1 METTFSALG
10 LDPRLIVALE
20 KQRIS
25 TPTPIQS
32 LALPAIAASESVYL
46 HSETGSGKTLAYLL
60 PLFARIN
67 PTQPGPQ
74 VLVLAPTHEL
84 AVQIQKQATDLS
96 NASGLGVKTLLLIG
110 GTSLDRQL
118 EKLKKKPH
126 LLVGSPGR
134 IQDLIR
140 SGKLKP
146 QSIRAVVLD
155 EADTLLGSESHETLL
170 RILKSMPPERQLV
183 FVSATTQSACTDS
196 VQQLAPACRFLE
208 PEPAPINP
216 LIQHQ
221 FLVCEE
227 RDKPDVLRKL
237 IHAAQP
243 ERALVFVHRHSTAE
257 EVAAKLSHHHVQ
269 AADLHGAFRKD
280 DRKKAMEDFRA
291 GRTRILIA
299 SDLAARGI
307 DIQGVSHVFNLDA
320 PSQSKA
326 YLHRTGRTARAG
338 ASGTAISILT
348 APETRLVRR
357 YAQELGIQ
365 LEEVRLRN
373 GQIQPISENPAGH

>member
-1 METTFSALG
+1 MQSTFTELG
-10 LDPRLIVALE
+10 LDARLAAVLE
-20 KQRIS
+20 KQRIT
-25 TPTPIQS
+25 TPTPIQALS
-32 LALPAIAASESVYL
+32 LPAIAAGESVYL
-46 HSETGSGKTLAYLL
+46 HAETGSGKTLAYLL
-60 PLFARIN
+60 PLLSRID
-67 PTQPGPQ
+67 PSQPGPQ

-84 AVQIQKQATDLS
+84 AIQIQKQATDLVVG
-96 NASGLGVKTLLLIG
+96 SGKAVKTLLLIG

-126 LLVGSPGR
+126 ILVGSPGR

-146 QSIRAVVLD
+146 AHLRAVVLD
-155 EADTLLGSESHETLL
+155 EVDTLLGAESQETVL
-170 RILKSMPPERQLV
+170 RILKSTPPARQLV
-183 FVSATTQSACTDS
+183 FASATTQPACTETVRDI
-196 VQQLAPACRFLE
+196 APTCRLLE
-208 PEPAPINP
+208 PEPEPVNP
-216 LIQHQ
+216 LISHT

-227 RDKPDVLRKL
+227 RDKPEVLRKL

-257 EVAAKLSHHHVQ
+257 EVAAKLAHHHLQ
-269 AADLHGAFRKD
+269 AADLHGAFHKE
-280 DRKKAMEDFRA
+280 DRKRAMEDFRA

-326 YLHRTGRTARAG
+326 YLHRTGRTGRAG
-338 ASGTAISILT
+338 VPGTAISILT
-348 APETRLVRR
+348 VPETRLVRR
-357 YAQELGIQ
+357 YAQELGIRIA
-365 LEEVRLRN
+365 EVRLRN
-373 GQIQPISENPAGH
+373 GQIQPAQPVEDA

>member
-1 METTFSALG
+1 MEHTFPQLG
-10 LDPRLIVALE
+10 LDPRMVATLE
-20 KQRIS
+20 KQRITS
-25 TPTPIQS
+25 PTPIQS
-32 LALPAIAASESVYL
+32 MALPAIAAGESVYL
-46 HSETGSGKTLAYLL
+46 HAETGSGKTLAYLL
-60 PLFARIN
+60 PLFSRIH
-67 PTQPGPQ
+67 TGQPGPQ

-84 AVQIQKQATDLS
+84 AIQIQKQATDL
-96 NASGLGVKTLLLIG
+96 ATGSGTPVKTLLLIG

-146 QSIRAVVLD
+146 APLRAVVLD

-170 RILKSMPPERQLV
+170 RILGSTPPARQLV
-183 FVSATTQSACTDS
+183 FVSATTQPACTET
-196 VQQLAPACRFLE
+196 VLQLAPACRFLE
-208 PEPAPINP
+208 PAPEPVNP
-216 LIQHQ
+216 LIDHA

-227 RDKPDVLRKL
+227 RDKPEVLRKL

-243 ERALVFVHRHSTAE
+243 ERALVFVHRHATAE
-257 EVAAKLSHHHVQ
+257 EVAAKLSHHQ
-269 AADLHGAFRKD
+269 LPAADLHGAYRKD
-280 DRKKAMEDFRA
+280 DRKRAMEDFRA
-291 GRTRILIA
+291 GRVRVLIA

-326 YLHRTGRTARAG
+326 YLHRTGRTGRAG
-338 ASGTAISILT
+338 VPGKALSILT

-365 LEEVRLRN
+365 IREVRLRN
-373 GQIQPISENPAGH
+373 GQIQPATES